1 MQGEF
6 FREEV
11 AGDKMRAP
19 GEIHTNLLVN
29 VQPAERLTAVELSP
43 ARWQVTG
50 CYDACGIGGRI
61 EEALGPEYNSH
72 TRMRVKDG
80 SKTRLIPYLINKRD
94 VSSEESDEGTL
105 QVGFRD
111 GAHRDL
117 KTTTPTDGAP

>member
-1 MQGEF
+1 MQEEF

-11 AGDKMRAP
+11 QGGEISAP
-19 GEIHTNLLVN
+19 GEIHTNLLVK
-29 VQPAERLTAVELSP
+29 VQPAERLTAVEPKP
-43 ARWQVTG
+43 ARCQVTG
-50 CYDACGIGGRI
+50 CYAACGIGGRI
-61 EEALGPEYNSH
+61 EEALGPEHNSH
-72 TRMRVKDG
+72 IRMRVKDG

>member
-1 MQGEF
+1 MQEEF

-11 AGDKMRAP
+11 AGDKMSAP
-19 GEIHTNLLVN
+19 GEVHTNLLVK

-72 TRMRVKDG
+72 IRMRVKDG
-80 SKTRLIPYLINKRD
+80 CKTRLIPYLIDKRD
-94 VSSEESDEGTL
+94 VSSEESGAGTL
-105 QVGFRD
+105 QVGFWD
-111 GAHRDL
+111 GVHRDF
-117 KTTTPTDGAP
+117 KTTTPTGGAP